1 MPRQPLTSEELEA
14 TRARILR
21 DAAFIVGR
29 SGIAGLSMRS
39 LAQRVGLTPGALYR
53 YFPSKQDM
61 LLSYWED
68 ALRAVAERIEAID
81 NSEAHTP
88 TAIRQMLVAYAHFCL
103 EDHDRF
109 RLLFLE
115 MDHDVSPELFQ
126 RSTGF
131 APYDL
136 VLTRIDRAINDGH
149 FLSADADLLTQTLWA
164 GVHGA
169 VTLLITVKEIELK
182 ADLLDTT
189 INTLMRG
196 LSAKET

>member
-1 MPRQPLTSEELEA
+1 MPRQPLTDEELEV
-14 TRARILR
+14 TRTRILLE
-21 DAAFIVGR
+21 AAIIVGK
-29 SGIAGLSMRS
+29 SGIAGLSMRG
-39 LAQRVGLTPGALYR
+39 LAQRIGLTPGALYR
-53 YFPSKQDM
+53 YFPSKQDI

-68 ALRAVAERIEAID
+68 ALQAVAERIAAID
-81 NSEAHTP
+81 VSETDTP
-88 TAIRQMLVAYAHFCL
+88 AAIRHMLYAYANFCL

-115 MDHDVSPELFQ
+115 MDQEVGPELFQ
-126 RSTGF
+126 RSAGF

-136 VLTRIDRAINDGH
+136 VLRRIERALKDGH
-149 FLSADADLLTQTLWA
+149 FLSTDAELLTQTLWA

-189 INTLMRG
+189 INALMRG